1 MNSITSTLIKVG
13 LFLLIIFLAYRLYS
27 IIQDP
32 INFEKLKERRYDA
45 TKAKLEQIRDV
56 QKAYRTEYRS
66 FAPDLN
72 AVIAFVDTGKSA
84 IVSRKDS
91 TFMYYNETYQQDM
104 EKDTIIVRILGYE
117 SVKEKLFGADFDSES
132 LRYIPFTDK
141 KYEFEVEAG
150 KLSVNDI
157 VIPVF
162 EARAPNTAIFHDVL
176 KKYDQYIDEDYALQV
191 GDMNEATLSGNWK

>member
-1 MNSITSTLIKVG
+1 MNSTTSTLIKIG
-13 LFLLIIFLAYRLYS
+13 LFILIIFLAYRLYS

-56 QKAYRTEYRS
+56 QKAYRTEYRT

-72 AVIAFVDTGKSA
+72 AVIAFVDTGKAA
-84 IVSRKDS
+84 IISRKDS

-104 EKDTIIVRILGYE
+104 EKDTIIVRVLGYE
-117 SVKEKLFGADFDSES
+117 SVKEKLFGADFDPES

-141 KYEFEVEAG
+141 KHEFEVEAG

-176 KKYDQYIDEDYALQV
+176 SKYKQYIDESYALQV
-191 GDMNEATLSGNWK
+191 GNLNEATLSGNWK